1 MVGSIRSLFGGAPD
15 GKFGTF
21 AGVFTP
27 SILTILGVIMYL
39 RFGWVVGH
47 AGLGGA
53 ILIVL
58 IAHTITMATGLS
70 ISAIATNQTIKTG
83 GAYFMISRSL
93 GLELGG
99 AVGIPLFFGQALSV
113 SLYIMGFTESF
124 APFLQTFL
132 PGVPPPV
139 ISTVICV
146 ALAVLGMVSSQV
158 AIKTQ
163 YFVMIAIVLSLIS
176 FIVGTG
182 GNTAGIDL
190 WPKTVEGKTAVGFA
204 AVFAVFF
211 PAVTGITAGI
221 SMSGDLREPRKAIP
235 RGTMAAIFVGLAVYL
250 ALPVIL
256 ALKADTATLRTDML
270 IMQHVAWV
278 PALIMAGI
286 WGACLSSAIGSILG
300 APRTLQALGLDGVVP
315 RALAKGSGK
324 NNEPRTATLVTLVIA
339 LAGIWLGDLNM
350 IAPILT
356 MFFLV
361 TYGTIN
367 LACGLQTWADSP
379 SFRPDFKAPA
389 WVSFFGAAASFYM
402 MSFIN
407 LPAAAISSL
416 VVVGIY
422 ALLQRKSMETTW
434 GDARHGLWAALV
446 RMGLL
451 RLRQVAWH
459 PRNWRPNVVVLG
471 GSPSSRPHLID
482 VGLWL
487 GGEKGLVTY
496 FYLIAGRV
504 RDLQER
510 RSVLQKSTTD
520 RLARTRPNLLA
531 RVEVCGDIYDGVR
544 NVAQSYGLAGFESNT
559 VVMGWGH
566 QKERA
571 HEYGN
576 LIYDLTLLDKCLV
589 LVAYDEVR
597 RFGRHTKVDIW
608 WGGLD
613 NNGGLML
620 LLTHLLMTHREWAM
634 ADVKVKMIVPDKN
647 RAPKTTRM
655 IQEII
660 DDARIKAQP
669 EVIVNP
675 QDGRTIADIIAQ
687 NSVRSD
693 LVIMGLRPP
702 EPDQGEVFVQRVNAL
717 IERLPTVLLVRAS
730 EQFAG
735 AQMIFEDDKNPALP
749 SPNKGQPSPNKGKP
763 AKAD

>member
-1 MVGSIRSLFGGAPD
+1 MVGFIRSLFGGASD

-47 AGLGGA
+47 AGLAGA

-58 IAHTITMATGLS
+58 IAHTITIATGYS

-99 AVGIPLFFGQALSV
+99 AIGIPLFFGQALSV

-124 APFLQTFL
+124 QPFMQNIL
-132 PGVPPPV
+132 PGIPPQV
-139 ISTVICV
+139 TSTVICV
-146 ALAVLGMVSSQV
+146 ALAVLGMVSADV

-163 YFVMIAIVLSLIS
+163 YFVMLAIVLSLVS
-176 FIVGTG
+176 FLVGTG
-182 GNTAGIDL
+182 GNSTGMDL
-190 WPKTVEGKTAVGFA
+190 WPKTVGGQAAVGFA

-221 SMSGDLREPRKAIP
+221 SMSGDLRDPRRAIP
-235 RGTMAAIFVGLAVYL
+235 RGTMAAIFVGLGIYL
-250 ALPVIL
+250 ALPVFF
-256 ALKADTATLRTDML
+256 ALKADTATLRSDML
-270 IMQHVAWV
+270 IMQHLAWV
-278 PALIMAGI
+278 PALILAGI
-286 WGACLSSAIGSILG
+286 WGATLSSAIGSILG

-315 RALAKGSGK
+315 RFMAKGSGK
-324 NNEPRTATLVTLVIA
+324 NNEPRTATLITMVIA
-339 LAGIWLGDLNM
+339 LGGIWLGDLNM

-407 LPAAAISSL
+407 LPAAAISSV

-422 ALLQRKSMETTW
+422 VWLQRKSMETTW

-451 RLRQVAWH
+451 RLRQAAWH

-471 GSPSSRPHLID
+471 GSPTSRPHLID

-510 RSVLQKSTTD
+510 RSVLQKSTAE

-566 QKERA
+566 QEDRA
-571 HEYGN
+571 GEYGN

-597 RFGRHTKVDIW
+597 HFGRQAKVDIW

-620 LLTHLLMTHREWAM
+620 LLTHLLMAHAQWRL
-634 ADVKVKMIVPDKN
+634 ADVKVKMIVPGKG
-647 RAPKTTRM
+647 RAQKTRRM

-660 DDARIKAQP
+660 DDSRIKAQP

-735 AQMIFEDDKNPALP
+735 AQMIFEDDQNPALP
-749 SPNKGQPSPNKGKP
+749 GSKTDPP
-763 AKAD
+763 DRVD

>member
-1 MVGSIRSLFGGAPD
+1 
-15 GKFGTF
+15 
-21 AGVFTP
+21 
-27 SILTILGVIMYL
+27 
-39 RFGWVVGH
+39 
-47 AGLGGA
+47 
-53 ILIVL
+53 
-58 IAHTITMATGLS
+58 
-70 ISAIATNQTIKTG
+70 
-83 GAYFMISRSL
+83 
-93 GLELGG
+93 
-99 AVGIPLFFGQALSV
+99 
-113 SLYIMGFTESF
+113 
-124 APFLQTFL
+124 
-132 PGVPPPV
+132 
-139 ISTVICV
+139 
-146 ALAVLGMVSSQV
+146 
-158 AIKTQ
+158 
-163 YFVMIAIVLSLIS
+163 
-176 FIVGTG
+176 
-182 GNTAGIDL
+182 
-190 WPKTVEGKTAVGFA
+190 
-204 AVFAVFF
+204 
-211 PAVTGITAGI
+211 
-221 SMSGDLREPRKAIP
+221 
-235 RGTMAAIFVGLAVYL
+235 
-250 ALPVIL
+250 
-256 ALKADTATLRTDML
+256 
-270 IMQHVAWV
+270 
-278 PALIMAGI
+278 
-286 WGACLSSAIGSILG
+286 
-300 APRTLQALGLDGVVP
+300 
-315 RALAKGSGK
+315 
-324 NNEPRTATLVTLVIA
+324 
-339 LAGIWLGDLNM
+339 
-350 IAPILT
+350 
-356 MFFLV
+356 V

-407 LPAAAISSL
+407 LPAAALSCL
-416 VVVGIY
+416 VVVSIY
-422 ALLQRKSMETTW
+422 AMLQRKSMETTW

-451 RLRQVAWH
+451 RLRQAAWH

-471 GSPSSRPHLID
+471 GRPSSRPHLID

-531 RVEVCGDIYDGVR
+531 RVEVCGDIYEGVR

-566 QKERA
+566 QQDRA
-571 HEYGN
+571 HDYGN

-597 RFGRHTKVDIW
+597 QFGRHTKVDIW

-620 LLTHLLMTHREWAM
+620 LLTHLLMTHAEWKL
-634 ADVKVKMIVPDKN
+634 ADVKVKMIVPSRD
-647 RAPKTTRM
+647 RAKKTTRM

-660 DDARIKAQP
+660 QDSRIQAQP

-675 QDGRTIADIIAQ
+675 HDGRSIADIIAQ

-702 EPDQGEVFVQRVNAL
+702 EPDQGEEWVGRVNSL

-730 EQFAG
+730 AQFAG
-735 AQMIFEDDKNPALP
+735 AQMMFEDDQNPAL
-749 SPNKGQPSPNKGKP
+749 SG
-763 AKAD
+763 AKKKSGGRDDDDREGDDPDR